1 MTKKSFFAFMG
12 ITDSNGQ
19 PVARMSE
26 GLNGKPSLSLFG
38 RAVIP
43 TDGYMDSYA
52 DAVSADTTFAM
63 MFNLNDY
70 IFNEVMGLS
79 VKKYEEDDTDNTV
92 LKAVMLADGKVVDT
106 HSLVKLVKKSA

>member
-1 MTKKSFFAFMG
+1 
-12 ITDSNGQ
+12 
-19 PVARMSE
+19 
-26 GLNGKPSLSLFG
+26 
-38 RAVIP
+38 
-43 TDGYMDSYA
+43 
-52 DAVSADTTFAM
+52 M

-106 HSLVKLVKKSA
+106 HSLVKLVKRALKRGLNYGSI